1 MFDKNA
7 PEQFKIISETQTEL
21 CLAPVDDNG
30 IVLEESLIVGKNNLS
45 KIRDLNLLAKTTW
58 SNAKANLDAAKIL
71 LSESKNNSILLFP
84 TTVLGA
90 FSCELFLKCLL
101 LDNDKKL
108 DSHKLLY
115 LYNLL
120 NEEFKID
127 ILSLVRNATEEEFKE
142 NLKLYSNIFVDAR
155 YINEKTTTIFNPDFV
170 ICFAEILESISW
182 KKIIVV

>member
-21 CLAPVDDNG
+21 CLAPVGDNG

-45 KIRDLNLLAKTTW
+45 TIGDLNLLAKTTW

-101 LDNDKKL
+101 LHNGKKL
-108 DSHKLLY
+108 NVHKLLD
-115 LYNLL
+115 LYNSL

-127 ILSLVRNATEEEFKE
+127 IISLIRNATEEEFKE
-142 NLKLYSNIFVDAR
+142 NLKCYSNIFVDAR
-155 YINEKTTTIFNPDFV
+155 YFNEKTTTLFNPDFV
-170 ICFAEILESISW
+170 ICFAEILDSISS
-182 KKIIVV
+182 KKINVV